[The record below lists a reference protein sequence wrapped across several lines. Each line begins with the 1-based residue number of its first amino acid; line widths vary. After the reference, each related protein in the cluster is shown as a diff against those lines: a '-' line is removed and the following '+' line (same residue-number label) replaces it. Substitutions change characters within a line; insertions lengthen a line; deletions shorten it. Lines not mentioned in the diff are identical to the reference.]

1 MIHQKRFNASAVKA
15 GRPHMAIKKHIH
27 RRLKKKKRVA
37 VSSASRMKNEVTW
50 LSPSFEG
57 QGEAP
62 AYSWLG
68 SAQDR
73 WVLIVFSWPGKEV
86 PAAID
91 RLETRPLTC
100 QLCVGA
106 VAQLRGRQEGNVSR
120 HCDGMKQNSR
130 VCL

>member
-1 MIHQKRFNASAVKA
+1 
-15 GRPHMAIKKHIH
+15 MAIKKHIH
-27 RRLKKKKRVA
+27 RRVKKKNYTNKK
-37 VSSASRMKNEVTW
+37 SSGERSDSRMKNDVTW

-62 AYSWLG
+62 AYSWLR

-86 PAAID
+86 PAVID

-100 QLCVGA
+100 QPCVGA
-106 VAQLRGRQEGNVSR
+106 VAQLRGRQEGNVTR
-120 HCDGMKQNSR
+120 QDT
-130 VCL
+130 VTA